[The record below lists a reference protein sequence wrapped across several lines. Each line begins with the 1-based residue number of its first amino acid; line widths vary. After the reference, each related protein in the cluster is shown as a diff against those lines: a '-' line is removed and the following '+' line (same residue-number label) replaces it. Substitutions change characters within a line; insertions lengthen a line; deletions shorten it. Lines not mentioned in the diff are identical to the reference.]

1 MKRIRRYIWID
12 DKPSRRTTAEDLEVL
27 SGVKVDF
34 KDVTK
39 RKLSETLNEVLAGPE
54 PLLFIIDHILDQTL
68 DQRKEPNRVL
78 ERGSV
83 VAEALKSQWPSCP
96 VIGVTAA
103 KNEAK
108 IDLRTKRSYDE
119 LESFTEF
126 SKFMPVIPVIAKDFA
141 RVSRARI
148 KGTQEIL
155 KLVHAPPIDQDR
167 LAAILPDDLKAKLN
181 DRSLPS
187 RLYAWVQQ
195 VLVEKPGFLYD
206 ELASATLLGIGLQAF
221 RRIRKRFDTAQYK
234 GIFALPERQRW
245 WVSTLIDVLY
255 GKCPPRPR
263 EAPWEVGRRLSGISK
278 KDHSRCFVCSEEFPE
293 TVAYED
299 ATINSDRHPMH
310 LRCTVPHPK
319 FSKELFFDEIRVMK
333 ARR

>member
-1 MKRIRRYIWID
+1 M
-12 DKPSRRTTAEDLEVL
+12 TAEDLEAL
-27 SGVKVDF
+27 SGVEVDF

-39 RKLSETLNEVLAGPE
+39 RKLKETLNEVLAGPE

-68 DQRKEPNRVL
+68 DQREERNRAL

-83 VAEALKSQWPSCP
+83 IAEALKSQWPSCP

-119 LESFTEF
+119 LASFTEF
-126 SKFMPVIPVIAKDFA
+126 SKFMPAIPVIAEDFA
-141 RVSRARI
+141 RVSGARI
-148 KGTQEIL
+148 KSTQDIL
-155 KLVHAPPIDQDR
+155 KLVHAPLIDQDR
-167 LAAILPDDLKAKLN
+167 LTVILPDDLKAKLN

-221 RRIRKRFDTAQYK
+221 RRIRKRFDRAHYK

-245 WVSTLIDVLY
+245 WVSTLTDVLY
-255 GKCPPRPR
+255 GQRPPRPR

-310 LRCTVPHPK
+310 LHCTVPHPK
-319 FSKELFFDEIRVMK
+319 FSKELFFDEIRMMK